1 MTKDLQTK
9 LSDNYTMHTVWITGA
24 SSGIG
29 RACAFQY
36 AMQGCRLVLTST
48 SRPTLEQTAD
58 RCRELGASDIRI
70 LPYDL
75 SEPDGIR
82 LLVNEAWN
90 AYGGIDILFCNAG
103 ISQRTAIEDTPM
115 SVVRKIMEVNFFAS
129 AAMAQAI
136 LPLMISNGG
145 GRIAVTSSIAGKFGF
160 PLRCAYS
167 SSKFALY
174 GFFET
179 LRAENRNRNIS
190 VTIICPGRVR
200 TNISFNALDKGG
212 VRHGVMDPGQ
222 DGGLSA
228 DKAARKIVRAIKR
241 RRNEVLVGRGE
252 LLMVYIKR
260 FFPNLCARLAAKIK
274 PM

>member
-1 MTKDLQTK
+1 MQ
-9 LSDNYTMHTVWITGA
+9 TVWITGA

-29 RACAFQY
+29 QACAYRY
-36 AMQGCRLVLTST
+36 ARLGCRLVLTAT
-48 SRPTLEQTAD
+48 SRPTLELTAD
-58 RCRELGASDIRI
+58 KCRQLGAADIRI

-75 SEPDGIR
+75 GEPDGIR
-82 LLVNEAWN
+82 LLVHEAWD
-90 AYGGIDILFCNAG
+90 AFGGIDILYCNAG
-103 ISQRTAIEDTPM
+103 ISQRTSIEDTPM
-115 SVVRKIMEVNFFAS
+115 TVVRKIMEVNYFAP

-136 LPLMISNGG
+136 LPLMVSNGG

-179 LRAENRNRNIS
+179 LRAENSGKNIS
-190 VTIICPGRVR
+190 VTIVCPGRVR
-200 TNISFNALDKGG
+200 TSISLNALDKGG

-228 DKAARKIVRAIKR
+228 DKAARRIVRAIR
-241 RRNEVLVGRGE
+241 RRKNEVLVGRGE
-252 LLMVYIKR
+252 LLMVHIKR
-260 FFPNLCARLAAKIK
+260 FFPNLCARLAARIK